1 MSTADFYDAIEPFYH
16 LIFADWQ
23 ASIDRQGE
31 ALSKVIHARSASA
44 QSVLDAT
51 CGIGTQTLG
60 LAGRGFRMTASD
72 VSPASVRRLR
82 VEAAAR
88 QLEVDAS
95 TSDVRQL
102 WEHHRRT
109 FDVVMSCDN
118 SLPHLQPSDVP
129 LALRQMFL
137 CTRVGGCCLITVR
150 DYANENLTGQ
160 QLRPYGVRQ
169 LNDRQV
175 IAFQTWDCHEDR
187 YDFTL
192 YFVED
197 NGRDPPTCHCARS
210 TYYPISTDRLI
221 GMMTDAGFVKVERL
235 DGVFFQ
241 PVLLGE
247 RLDAV
252 LSGKSV
258 PHARTTVLG
267 CEIPPPVVKTEE
279 K

>member
-16 LIFADWQ
+16 LIYPDWQ

-31 ALSKVIHARSASA
+31 ALSKLIHTRCDNAKSI
-44 QSVLDAT
+44 LDVT

-60 LAGRGFRMTASD
+60 LAGRGFRVTASD
-72 VSPASVRRLR
+72 ISPASIRRLQ
-82 VEAAAR
+82 VEASAR
-88 QLEVDAS
+88 HLQVDAS
-95 TSDVRQL
+95 ASDIRQL

-118 SLPHLQPSDVP
+118 SLPHLQANDMP

-137 CTRVGGCCLITVR
+137 CTRNGGSCLITVR

-169 LNDRQV
+169 LNGRQV
-175 IAFQTWDCHEDR
+175 IAFQTWDCREDS
-187 YDFTL
+187 YDVNL

-197 NGRDPPTCHCARS
+197 NGRDSPTCHCARS
-210 TYYPISTDRLI
+210 TYYPISTDRLM
-221 GMMTDAGFVKVERL
+221 GMMADAGFVNVERL

-241 PVLLGE
+241 PVLLAE
-247 RLDAV
+247 RR
-252 LSGKSV
+252 G
-258 PHARTTVLG
+258 
-267 CEIPPPVVKTEE
+267 
-279 K
+279 